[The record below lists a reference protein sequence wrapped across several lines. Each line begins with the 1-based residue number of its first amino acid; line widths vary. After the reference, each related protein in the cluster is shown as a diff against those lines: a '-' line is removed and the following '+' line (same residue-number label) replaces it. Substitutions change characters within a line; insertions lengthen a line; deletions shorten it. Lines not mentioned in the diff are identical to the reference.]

1 MKRVASTSAAG
12 GRAIASW
19 KLSTSDGGVAAAD
32 HRRDAANAR
41 ENMSRILSGWGHGS
55 VGAPSFVPP
64 QNQRTGCRREDAIAL
79 GKHFFAALKMT
90 PLQKGLLE
98 TATGRQRRGEPPL
111 SLQPATRSPAVVP
124 CAHSWRCPV
133 AHCEPADRH
142 DREHAARRKI
152 GTPRLFAYSNSTDRR
167 KRIFT
172 NRFSRSHR
180 ISLNRFTFQ
189 LLVRNVSSPSGKL
202 FGGRSAA
209 FDFVDLVQSGFCIR
223 LVAPLQ
229 GSLERHFATSPTA
242 RPDLFVCCP
251 TV

>member
-1 MKRVASTSAAG
+1 
-12 GRAIASW
+12 
-19 KLSTSDGGVAAAD
+19 
-32 HRRDAANAR
+32 
-41 ENMSRILSGWGHGS
+41 
-55 VGAPSFVPP
+55 
-64 QNQRTGCRREDAIAL
+64 
-79 GKHFFAALKMT
+79 MT

-142 DREHAARRKI
+142 DREHAAKGKI
-152 GTPRLFAYSNSTDRR
+152 GTPWLFAYSNSTDRR

-189 LLVRNVSSPSGKL
+189 LLVRNVSSPSKRRAL
-202 FGGRSAA
+202 TERSVPCPALRADRPPFGLSLGR
-209 FDFVDLVQSGFCIR
+209 GER
-223 LVAPLQ
+223 RPRPLLALTC
-229 GSLERHFATSPTA
+229 SSVV
-242 RPDLFVCCP
+242 RPCECRD
-251 TV
+251 